1 MKTSW
6 QLTGVSDSGQLNEFS
21 TERETDMQAIILCGG
36 LATRLG
42 DTTKAIPKILLDIAG
57 RTVLEW
63 QIQLLKGANVQEV
76 ILASGH
82 LHNVLYA
89 RVGHHYAGVRV
100 RYAKEEKRLGTG
112 GAIQNAMRYITT
124 SPFFVLNGDV
134 LLANFSPQQM
144 LDNFY
149 PDMAGLLLS
158 IRVPDIRPYGEI
170 VADSTG
176 RIAAFREKQ
185 PTCRA
190 GYINGGVYLFNRT
203 IVNAFPTQQD
213 SFSIERDV
221 FPNVCDLYTLQT
233 DADWIDIG
241 VPERLAYA
249 RQHFQNGDF
258 R

>member
-1 MKTSW
+1 
-6 QLTGVSDSGQLNEFS
+6 
-21 TERETDMQAIILCGG
+21 MQAIMLCGG

-42 DTTKAIPKILLDIAG
+42 DTTRTIPKVLLDIAG

-63 QIQLLKGANVQEV
+63 QIQLLKDANVQEV

-89 RVGHHYAGVRV
+89 RVGHHYAGVRI

-112 GAIQNAMRYITT
+112 GAIQNAMRYVTT

-134 LLANFSPQQM
+134 LLANFSLQQM
-144 LDNFY
+144 LDKFY
-149 PDMAGLLLS
+149 QDMTGLLLS

-170 VADSTG
+170 VSDSQG
-176 RIAAFREKQ
+176 RITAFREKQ

-190 GYINGGVYLFNRT
+190 GYINSGVYLFNQT
-203 IVNAFPTQQD
+203 IANAFPTEQD

-221 FPNVCDLYTLQT
+221 FPNVRDLYTLQT
-233 DADWIDIG
+233 EADWIDID

-249 RQHFQNGDF
+249 RQHFKMEDLNES
-258 R
+258 

>member
-1 MKTSW
+1 
-6 QLTGVSDSGQLNEFS
+6 
-21 TERETDMQAIILCGG
+21 MQAIILCGG

-42 DTTKAIPKILLDIAG
+42 DTTKAVPKVLLDIAG
-57 RTVLEW
+57 KTVLEW
-63 QIQLLKGANVQEV
+63 QIQLLKDANVEEV

-82 LHNVLYA
+82 LHNVLYES
-89 RVGHHYAGVRV
+89 VGHHYAGVRV

-112 GAIQNAMRYITT
+112 GAIQNAMRCITT

-144 LDNFY
+144 LGKFCR
-149 PDMAGLLLS
+149 DMAGLLLS

-170 VADSTG
+170 VSDCEG
-176 RIAAFREKQ
+176 RIIAFREKQ
-185 PTCRA
+185 SVHRA
-190 GYINGGVYLFNRT
+190 GYINGGVYLFNRS
-203 IVNAFPTQQD
+203 IADAFPRDQEQ
-213 SFSIERDV
+213 FSVERDV
-221 FPNVCDLYTLQT
+221 FPNIRDIYTLQI

-258 R
+258 Q